1 MKKEDNM
8 DWNEA
13 IALLHGANWKH
24 TKIGLERMRDFMHAL
39 GDPQENLHYVHIAGT
54 NGKGSAC
61 VMTQSILTAAGFRT
75 GLYISPH
82 LDQFNERISIDGET
96 ISDADLRRLAA
107 RVRAAAET
115 LGEEPTDFE
124 MITAMAFCWFE
135 EQRCELVVLE
145 VGMGGRLDATNVISH
160 PEVCAIMHIGL
171 DHTEFLGDTVEQVA
185 AEKAGILKPG
195 ADCVLYHQLPGVM
208 DVVQQRFADVNP
220 DAAGTTDAA
229 ASALNADTA
238 DSRCASGAAGT
249 TDRSF
254 DIARSNCDDASTKTA
269 GYNRTSA
276 STAARLIITD
286 PTAFTA
292 RARTIDGQVFDYRA
306 RRHLRIQLLGNYQ
319 MENAMA
325 VLDII
330 DCLQRRGFGISEDA
344 ICEGASAVHM
354 PEGEQKSDACDDAI
368 PEEVSVQAHKDVQQ
382 PGISEAA
389 IRAGLAQATW
399 PGRFEVL
406 SREPLLIVDGA
417 HNPNGVEALVDTIHA
432 YFPDQK
438 INFVMGVMK
447 DKDYHTMLRLIAP
460 YAARFITELPD
471 AHRALRPDELKSEIR
486 AYFDGPVETAD
497 SVTAAVERA
506 MEIAGDSR
514 DTCCTGDGTVRSE
527 IGIAD
532 DNIDELHMNR
542 RPITICFGSLY
553 QVAEIRRFFRK

>member
-1 MKKEDNM
+1 M

-39 GDPQENLHYVHIAGT
+39 GDPQEKLRYVHIAGT

-82 LDQFNERISIDGET
+82 LDQFNERLSIDGQM

-135 EQRCELVVLE
+135 EQHCALVVLE
-145 VGMGGRLDATNVISH
+145 VGMGGRLDATNVISS

-171 DHTEFLGDTVEQVA
+171 DHTEFLGDTVEKVA

-208 DVVQQRFADVNP
+208 EVVQKRFADVNP
-220 DAAGTTDAA
+220 EVAGTTDAA
-229 ASALNADTA
+229 VSALNADTA
-238 DSRCASGAAGT
+238 DSCYASGAAGT
-249 TDRSF
+249 TDGAF
-254 DIARSNCDDASTKTA
+254 DMAHSNHAGASTK
-269 GYNRTSA
+269 SA
-276 STAARLIITD
+276 AARLVITD

-306 RRHLRIQLLGNYQ
+306 RQHLRIQLLGNYQ

-330 DCLQRRGFGISEDA
+330 DCLIRRGWGITEN
-344 ICEGASAVHM
+344 
-354 PEGEQKSDACDDAI
+354 
-368 PEEVSVQAHKDVQQ
+368 
-382 PGISEAA
+382 A

-417 HNPNGVEALVDTIHA
+417 HNPNGVEALVDTIRA

-471 AHRALRPDELKSEIR
+471 AHRALRPEQLKSEIR
-486 AYFDGPVETAD
+486 AYFDGPIETAD

-514 DTCCTGDGTVRSE
+514 DTCCTGAGTVRSE
-527 IGIAD
+527 IATAD
-532 DNIDELHMNR
+532 DNIDELHMNI

-553 QVAEIRRFFRK
+553 QVAEIRNYFIRSDRSASHV

>member
-1 MKKEDNM
+1 M

-82 LDQFNERISIDGET
+82 LDQFNERLSIDGQM

-135 EQRCELVVLE
+135 EQHCALVVLE
-145 VGMGGRLDATNVISH
+145 VGMGGRLDATNVISS

-195 ADCVLYHQLPGVM
+195 ADCILYHQLPGVM

-220 DAAGTTDAA
+220 DAA
-229 ASALNADTA
+229 
-238 DSRCASGAAGT
+238 
-249 TDRSF
+249 
-254 DIARSNCDDASTKTA
+254 
-269 GYNRTSA
+269 
-276 STAARLIITD
+276 ARLVITD

-292 RARTIDGQVFDYRA
+292 RARTIDGQVFDYRV
-306 RRHLRIQLLGNYQ
+306 RQHLRIQLLGNYQ

-330 DCLQRRGFGISEDA
+330 DCLIRRGWGISED
-344 ICEGASAVHM
+344 
-354 PEGEQKSDACDDAI
+354 
-368 PEEVSVQAHKDVQQ
+368 
-382 PGISEAA
+382 A

-417 HNPNGVEALVDTIHA
+417 HNPNGVEALVDTIRA

-471 AHRALRPDELKSEIR
+471 AHRALRPEQLKSEIR

-497 SVTAAVERA
+497 SVTAAVQRA
-506 MEIAGDSR
+506 MEIADDSR
-514 DTCCTGDGTVRSE
+514 VTCCTGDGTVRSE
-527 IGIAD
+527 IEIAD

-553 QVAEIRRFFRK
+553 QVAEIRNYFIRSDRSASHA

>member
-1 MKKEDNM
+1 MKKEENM

-39 GDPQENLHYVHIAGT
+39 GDPQEKLRYVHIAGT

-82 LDQFNERISIDGET
+82 LDQFNERLSIDGQM

-107 RVRAAAET
+107 RVRAAAKT
-115 LGEEPTDFE
+115 LGAEPTDFE

-135 EQRCELVVLE
+135 EQRCDLVVLE
-145 VGMGGRLDATNVISH
+145 VGMGGRLDATNVIPS

-171 DHTEFLGDTVEQVA
+171 DHTEFLGDTVEKVA

-208 DVVQQRFADVNP
+208 EVVQKRFADVNP
-220 DAAGTTDAA
+220 DAA
-229 ASALNADTA
+229 
-238 DSRCASGAAGT
+238 
-249 TDRSF
+249 
-254 DIARSNCDDASTKTA
+254 
-269 GYNRTSA
+269 
-276 STAARLIITD
+276 ARLVITD

-292 RARTIDGQVFDYRA
+292 RARTIDGQVFDYRN
-306 RRHLRIQLLGNYQ
+306 HPELRTQLLGNYQ

-330 DCLQRRGFGISEDA
+330 DCLQLRGWGITEDA
-344 ICEGASAVHM
+344 IRV
-354 PEGEQKSDACDDAI
+354 
-368 PEEVSVQAHKDVQQ
+368 
-382 PGISEAA
+382 
-389 IRAGLAQATW
+389 GLARASW

-417 HNPNGVEALVDTIHA
+417 HNPNGVEALVDTIRA

-460 YAARFITELPD
+460 FAARFITELPD
-471 AHRALRPDELKSEIR
+471 AHRALRPEQLKSEIR

-514 DTCCTGDGTVRSE
+514 DTCCTCDGTVRSE
-527 IGIAD
+527 IEIAD

-553 QVAEIRRFFRK
+553 QVAEIRNYFIRSDRSASHV

>member
-1 MKKEDNM
+1 M

-39 GDPQENLHYVHIAGT
+39 GDPQEKLRYVHIAGT

-82 LDQFNERISIDGET
+82 LDQFNERLSIDGQM

-135 EQRCELVVLE
+135 EQHCALVVLE
-145 VGMGGRLDATNVISH
+145 VGMGGRLDATNVISS

-208 DVVQQRFADVNP
+208 DVVQQRFAEVNS
-220 DAAGTTDAA
+220 DAAARADAATNAA

-238 DSRCASGAAGT
+238 DSCCASDAAAT
-249 TDRSF
+249 TDSTF
-254 DIARSNCDDASTKTA
+254 DITHSNHAGASTK
-269 GYNRTSA
+269 SA
-276 STAARLIITD
+276 VARLVITD

-330 DCLQRRGFGISEDA
+330 DCLIRRGWGISED
-344 ICEGASAVHM
+344 
-354 PEGEQKSDACDDAI
+354 
-368 PEEVSVQAHKDVQQ
+368 
-382 PGISEAA
+382 A

-417 HNPNGVEALVDTIHA
+417 HNPNGVEALVDTIRA

-471 AHRALRPDELKSEIR
+471 AHRALRPEQLKSEIR

-506 MEIAGDSR
+506 MEIAE
-514 DTCCTGDGTVRSE
+514 GTES
-527 IGIAD
+527 
-532 DNIDELHMNR
+532 
-542 RPITICFGSLY
+542 ITICFGSLY
-553 QVAEIRRFFRK
+553 QVADIRRFFRK

>member
-1 MKKEDNM
+1 M

-39 GDPQENLHYVHIAGT
+39 GDPQEKLRYVHIAGT

-82 LDQFNERISIDGET
+82 LDQFNERLSIDGQM
-96 ISDADLRRLAA
+96 ISDADLRRLAG

-135 EQRCELVVLE
+135 EQHCALIVLE
-145 VGMGGRLDATNVISH
+145 VGMGGRLDATNVIPS

-208 DVVQQRFADVNP
+208 DVVQQRFAEVNS
-220 DAAGTTDAA
+220 DAADTTDAA
-229 ASALNADTA
+229 ASPLNADTA
-238 DSRCASGAAGT
+238 DSRCVSGAAGT
-249 TDRSF
+249 TDSSF
-254 DIARSNCDDASTKTA
+254 DIAHSNHAGASTK
-269 GYNRTSA
+269 SA
-276 STAARLIITD
+276 AARLVITN
-286 PTAFTA
+286 PTTFTA
-292 RARTIDGQVFDYRA
+292 RARTIDGQVFDYRN
-306 RRHLRIQLLGNYQ
+306 RPNLRIHLLGNYQ

-330 DCLQRRGFGISEDA
+330 DCLQRRGWGISED
-344 ICEGASAVHM
+344 
-354 PEGEQKSDACDDAI
+354 
-368 PEEVSVQAHKDVQQ
+368 
-382 PGISEAA
+382 A

-417 HNPNGVEALVDTIHA
+417 HNPNGVEALVDTIRA

-471 AHRALRPDELKSEIR
+471 AHRALRPEQLKSEIR

-497 SVTAAVERA
+497 SVTAAVQRA
-506 MEIAGDSR
+506 MEIAE
-514 DTCCTGDGTVRSE
+514 GTE
-527 IGIAD
+527 AIA
-532 DNIDELHMNR
+532 
-542 RPITICFGSLY
+542 ICFGSLY

>member
-1 MKKEDNM
+1 MKKEENM
-8 DWNEA
+8 DWNDA

-135 EQRCELVVLE
+135 EQHCDLVVLE

-160 PEVCAIMHIGL
+160 PEICAIMHIGL

-229 ASALNADTA
+229 GSALNADTA

-249 TDRSF
+249 TDGAF
-254 DIARSNCDDASTKTA
+254 DMAHSNHTGASTK
-269 GYNRTSA
+269 SA
-276 STAARLIITD
+276 AARLIITD

-292 RARTIDGQVFDYRA
+292 RTRTIDGQVFDYRN
-306 RRHLRIQLLGNYQ
+306 RPELRIQLLGNYQ

-330 DCLQRRGFGISEDA
+330 DCLQRRGFGISEN
-344 ICEGASAVHM
+344 
-354 PEGEQKSDACDDAI
+354 
-368 PEEVSVQAHKDVQQ
+368 
-382 PGISEAA
+382 A

-417 HNPNGVEALVDTIHA
+417 HNPNGVEALVDTIRA

-471 AHRALRPDELKSEIR
+471 AHRALRPEALKSEIR

-506 MEIAGDSR
+506 MEIAE
-514 DTCCTGDGTVRSE
+514 GTDV
-527 IGIAD
+527 
-532 DNIDELHMNR
+532 
-542 RPITICFGSLY
+542 ITICFGSLY
-553 QVAEIRRFFRK
+553 QVAEIRNYFISSSRSTSNV

>member
-1 MKKEDNM
+1 M

-24 TKIGLERMRDFMHAL
+24 TKIGLERMRDFMHEL
-39 GDPQENLHYVHIAGT
+39 GDPQEKLRYVHIAGT

-82 LDQFNERISIDGET
+82 LDQFNERLSIDGQM
-96 ISDADLRRLAA
+96 ISDTDLRRLAA

-135 EQRCELVVLE
+135 EQHCALVVLE
-145 VGMGGRLDATNVISH
+145 VGMGGRLDATNVISS

-208 DVVQQRFADVNP
+208 DVVQQRFAEVNS
-220 DAAGTTDAA
+220 DAADTTDAA
-229 ASALNADTA
+229 ASPLNADTA
-238 DSRCASGAAGT
+238 DSRCVSGAAGT
-249 TDRSF
+249 TDSAF
-254 DIARSNCDDASTKTA
+254 DIAHSNHAGASTKTA
-269 GYNRTSA
+269 
-276 STAARLIITD
+276 AARLVITD
-286 PTAFTA
+286 PAAFTA
-292 RARTIDGQVFDYRA
+292 RARTIDGQVFDYQNRPN
-306 RRHLRIQLLGNYQ
+306 LRIHLLGNYQ

-330 DCLQRRGFGISEDA
+330 NCLQRRGWGISED
-344 ICEGASAVHM
+344 
-354 PEGEQKSDACDDAI
+354 
-368 PEEVSVQAHKDVQQ
+368 
-382 PGISEAA
+382 A

-417 HNPNGVEALVDTIHA
+417 HNPNGVEALVDTIRA

-471 AHRALRPDELKSEIR
+471 AHRALRPEQLKSEIR

-497 SVTAAVERA
+497 SVTAAVQRA

-514 DTCCTGDGTVRSE
+514 GTCCTGDDTVRSE
-527 IGIAD
+527 IAIAD
-532 DNIDELHMNR
+532 DRIDELHMNR
-542 RPITICFGSLY
+542 QPITICFGSLY
-553 QVAEIRRFFRK
+553 QVADIRRYFRK

>member
-1 MKKEDNM
+1 MKKEENM
-8 DWNEA
+8 DWNDA

-82 LDQFNERISIDGET
+82 LDQFNERLSIDGQM

-107 RVRAAAET
+107 RVRTAAET

-124 MITAMAFCWFE
+124 MITALAFCYFE
-135 EQRCELVVLE
+135 EQHCDLVVLE

-171 DHTEFLGDTVEQVA
+171 DHTEFLGDTVEKVA

-208 DVVQQRFADVNP
+208 EVVHKRFADVNP
-220 DAAGTTDAA
+220 DAA
-229 ASALNADTA
+229 
-238 DSRCASGAAGT
+238 
-249 TDRSF
+249 
-254 DIARSNCDDASTKTA
+254 
-269 GYNRTSA
+269 
-276 STAARLIITD
+276 ARLITTD

-292 RARTIDGQVFDYRA
+292 RARTIDGQVFDYRN
-306 RRHLRIQLLGNYQ
+306 RPELRIQLLGNYQ

-330 DCLQRRGFGISEDA
+330 DCLIRRGWGITEN
-344 ICEGASAVHM
+344 
-354 PEGEQKSDACDDAI
+354 
-368 PEEVSVQAHKDVQQ
+368 
-382 PGISEAA
+382 A
-389 IRAGLAQATW
+389 IRAGLARAVW

-406 SREPLLIVDGA
+406 SRDPLLIVDGA
-417 HNPNGVEALVDTIHA
+417 HNPNGVEALVDTIRA

-471 AHRALRPDELKSEIR
+471 AHRALRPEALKSEIR

-506 MEIAGDSR
+506 MEIAE
-514 DTCCTGDGTVRSE
+514 GTDV
-527 IGIAD
+527 
-532 DNIDELHMNR
+532 
-542 RPITICFGSLY
+542 ITICFGSLY
-553 QVAEIRRFFRK
+553 QVAEIRNYFISSSRSTSNV

>member
-1 MKKEDNM
+1 M

-39 GDPQENLHYVHIAGT
+39 GDPQEKLRYVHIAGT

-82 LDQFNERISIDGET
+82 LDQFNERLSIDGQM
-96 ISDADLRRLAA
+96 ISDADLRRLAG

-135 EQRCELVVLE
+135 EQHCELVVLE
-145 VGMGGRLDATNVISH
+145 VGMGGRLDATNVISS

-208 DVVQQRFADVNP
+208 DVVQQRFAEVNS
-220 DAAGTTDAA
+220 DAADTTDAA
-229 ASALNADTA
+229 ASPLNADTA
-238 DSRCASGAAGT
+238 DSRCVSGAAGT
-249 TDRSF
+249 TDSAF
-254 DIARSNCDDASTKTA
+254 DIAHSNHAGASTK
-269 GYNRTSA
+269 SA
-276 STAARLIITD
+276 AARLVITN
-286 PTAFTA
+286 PTTFTA
-292 RARTIDGQVFDYRA
+292 RARTIDGQVFDYRN
-306 RRHLRIQLLGNYQ
+306 RPDLRIHLLGNYQ

-330 DCLQRRGFGISEDA
+330 DCLIRRGWSISED
-344 ICEGASAVHM
+344 
-354 PEGEQKSDACDDAI
+354 
-368 PEEVSVQAHKDVQQ
+368 
-382 PGISEAA
+382 A

-417 HNPNGVEALVDTIHA
+417 HNPNGVEALVDTIRA

-471 AHRALRPDELKSEIR
+471 AHRALRPEQLKSEIR

-497 SVTAAVERA
+497 SVTAAVQRA
-506 MEIAGDSR
+506 MEIAER
-514 DTCCTGDGTVRSE
+514 TE
-527 IGIAD
+527 AIA
-532 DNIDELHMNR
+532 
-542 RPITICFGSLY
+542 ICFGSLY

>member
-1 MKKEDNM
+1 M

-39 GDPQENLHYVHIAGT
+39 GDPQEKLRYVHIAGT

-61 VMTQSILTAAGFRT
+61 VMTQSILTAAGFHT

-82 LDQFNERISIDGET
+82 LDQFNERLSIDGQM

-115 LGEEPTDFE
+115 LGEEPADFE

-135 EQRCELVVLE
+135 EQHCDLVVLE
-145 VGMGGRLDATNVISH
+145 VGMGGRLDATNIISS

-171 DHTEFLGDTVEQVA
+171 DHTEFLGDTVEKVA

-208 DVVQQRFADVNP
+208 EVVQKRFAEVNP
-220 DAAGTTDAA
+220 DAA
-229 ASALNADTA
+229 
-238 DSRCASGAAGT
+238 
-249 TDRSF
+249 
-254 DIARSNCDDASTKTA
+254 
-269 GYNRTSA
+269 
-276 STAARLIITD
+276 ARLVITD
-286 PTAFTA
+286 PAAFTA
-292 RARTIDGQVFDYRA
+292 RARTIDGQVFDYRN
-306 RRHLRIQLLGNYQ
+306 RPELRIQLLGNYQ

-330 DCLQRRGFGISEDA
+330 DCLQRRGFGIPEDA
-344 ICEGASAVHM
+344 IQSGASAVQA
-354 PEGEQKSDACDDAI
+354 PEGKQK
-368 PEEVSVQAHKDVQQ
+368 

-389 IRAGLAQATW
+389 IRTGLARATW
-399 PGRFEVL
+399 PGRFELL

-417 HNPNGVEALVDTIHA
+417 HNPNGVEALVDTIRA

-460 YAARFITELPD
+460 FAARFITELPD
-471 AHRALRPDELKSEIR
+471 AHRALQPEELKSEIR

-497 SVTAAVERA
+497 SVTAAVQRA
-506 MEIAGDSR
+506 MEIAGDCM
-514 DTCCTGDGTVRSE
+514 DTCPEGDDTVRSKIE
-527 IGIAD
+527 IAD
-532 DNIDELHMNR
+532 NNIGEIHMNR

-553 QVAEIRRFFRK
+553 QVADIRRFFRK

>member
-1 MKKEDNM
+1 MKKEENM

-39 GDPQENLHYVHIAGT
+39 GDPQEKLRYVHIAGT

-82 LDQFNERISIDGET
+82 LDQFNERLSIDGQM
-96 ISDADLRRLAA
+96 ISDADLRRLAG

-124 MITAMAFCWFE
+124 MITAMAFCWFA
-135 EQRCELVVLE
+135 EQHCALVVLE
-145 VGMGGRLDATNVISH
+145 VGMGGRLDATNVISS

-171 DHTEFLGDTVEQVA
+171 DHTEFLGDTVEKVA

-195 ADCVLYHQLPGVM
+195 ADCVLYHQLPSVM

-220 DAAGTTDAA
+220 DAA
-229 ASALNADTA
+229 
-238 DSRCASGAAGT
+238 
-249 TDRSF
+249 
-254 DIARSNCDDASTKTA
+254 
-269 GYNRTSA
+269 
-276 STAARLIITD
+276 ARLVITD

-292 RARTIDGQVFDYRA
+292 RARTIDGQVFDYRV
-306 RRHLRIQLLGNYQ
+306 RQHLRIQLLGNYQ

-330 DCLQRRGFGISEDA
+330 DCLIRRGWGISED
-344 ICEGASAVHM
+344 
-354 PEGEQKSDACDDAI
+354 
-368 PEEVSVQAHKDVQQ
+368 
-382 PGISEAA
+382 A

-417 HNPNGVEALVDTIHA
+417 HNPNGVEALVDTIRA

-471 AHRALRPDELKSEIR
+471 AHRALRPEQLKSEIR

-497 SVTAAVERA
+497 SVTAAVQRA
-506 MEIAGDSR
+506 MEIADDSR
-514 DTCCTGDGTVRSE
+514 VTCCTGDGTVRSE
-527 IGIAD
+527 IAIAD
-532 DNIDELHMNR
+532 DRIDEIHMNR
-542 RPITICFGSLY
+542 QPITICFGSLY
-553 QVAEIRRFFRK
+553 QVAEIRNYFIRSDRSASHA

>member
-1 MKKEDNM
+1 M

-39 GDPQENLHYVHIAGT
+39 GDPQEKLRYVHIAGT

-82 LDQFNERISIDGET
+82 LDQFNERLSIDGQM
-96 ISDADLRRLAA
+96 ISDTELRRLAA

-135 EQRCELVVLE
+135 EQHCALVVLE
-145 VGMGGRLDATNVISH
+145 VGMGGRLDATNVISS

-171 DHTEFLGDTVEQVA
+171 DHTEFLGDTVEKVA

-208 DVVQQRFADVNP
+208 DVVRKRFADVNP
-220 DAAGTTDAA
+220 DTADTTDAT
-229 ASALNADTA
+229 ASPLNADIA

-249 TDRSF
+249 TDGAF
-254 DIARSNCDDASTKTA
+254 DIAHSNHAGASTK
-269 GYNRTSA
+269 SA
-276 STAARLIITD
+276 AARLVITD
-286 PTAFTA
+286 PSAFTA
-292 RARTIDGQVFDYRA
+292 RARTIDGQVFDYRN
-306 RRHLRIQLLGNYQ
+306 RPELRIKLLGNYQ

-344 ICEGASAVHM
+344 IRV
-354 PEGEQKSDACDDAI
+354 
-368 PEEVSVQAHKDVQQ
+368 
-382 PGISEAA
+382 
-389 IRAGLAQATW
+389 GLAQANW

-406 SREPLLIVDGA
+406 SWEPLLIVDGA
-417 HNPNGVEALVDTIHA
+417 HNPNGVEALVDTIRA

-471 AHRALRPDELKSEIR
+471 AHRALRPEELKSEIR

-506 MEIAGDSR
+506 IEIAE
-514 DTCCTGDGTVRSE
+514 GTD
-527 IGIAD
+527 A
-532 DNIDELHMNR
+532 
-542 RPITICFGSLY
+542 ITICFGSLY
-553 QVAEIRRFFRK
+553 QVADIRNYFIRSGRSASNV

>member
-1 MKKEDNM
+1 M

-39 GDPQENLHYVHIAGT
+39 GDPQEKLRYVHIAGT

-82 LDQFNERISIDGET
+82 LDQFNERLSIDGQM
-96 ISDADLRRLAA
+96 ISDAELRRLAA

-135 EQRCELVVLE
+135 EQHCALVVLE
-145 VGMGGRLDATNVISH
+145 VGMGGRLDATNVISS

-171 DHTEFLGDTVEQVA
+171 DHTEFLGDTVEKVA

-208 DVVQQRFADVNP
+208 EVVQKRFADVNP
-220 DAAGTTDAA
+220 DAAGTTD
-229 ASALNADTA
+229 
-238 DSRCASGAAGT
+238 GA
-249 TDRSF
+249 F
-254 DIARSNCDDASTKTA
+254 DIAHSNHVGASTK
-269 GYNRTSA
+269 SA
-276 STAARLIITD
+276 AARLVITD
-286 PTAFTA
+286 PSAFTA
-292 RARTIDGQVFDYRA
+292 RARTIDGQVFDYCA

-330 DCLQRRGFGISEDA
+330 DCLIRRGWGISED
-344 ICEGASAVHM
+344 
-354 PEGEQKSDACDDAI
+354 
-368 PEEVSVQAHKDVQQ
+368 
-382 PGISEAA
+382 A

-417 HNPNGVEALVDTIHA
+417 HNPNGVEALVDTIRA

-471 AHRALRPDELKSEIR
+471 AHRALRPEQLKSEIR
-486 AYFDGPVETAD
+486 AYFDGPIETAD
-497 SVTAAVERA
+497 SVTAAVKRA
-506 MEIAGDSR
+506 MEIAERSMDHDSIDAAQARRAMNLAGDS
-514 DTCCTGDGTVRSE
+514 
-527 IGIAD
+527 
-532 DNIDELHMNR
+532 IDEGYMCR
-542 RPITICFGSLY
+542 QPITICFGSLY
-553 QVAEIRRFFRK
+553 QVAEIRNYFISSSRSTSNV

>member
-1 MKKEDNM
+1 M

-39 GDPQENLHYVHIAGT
+39 GDPQEKLRYVHIAGT

-82 LDQFNERISIDGET
+82 LDQFNERLSIDGQM
-96 ISDADLRRLAA
+96 ISDTDLRRLAA

-135 EQRCELVVLE
+135 EQHCALVVLE
-145 VGMGGRLDATNVISH
+145 VGMGGRLDATNVIPS

-171 DHTEFLGDTVEQVA
+171 DHTEFLGDTVEKVA

-208 DVVQQRFADVNP
+208 DVVQQRFADVNR
-220 DAAGTTDAA
+220 DAAARADAATDAA

-238 DSRCASGAAGT
+238 DSCCASGAAAT
-249 TDRSF
+249 TDSAF
-254 DIARSNCDDASTKTA
+254 DIAHSNHDGASMK
-269 GYNRTSA
+269 S
-276 STAARLIITD
+276 SAARLIITD
-286 PTAFTA
+286 PAAFTA
-292 RARTIDGQVFDYRA
+292 RVRTIDGQVFDYRN
-306 RRHLRIQLLGNYQ
+306 RSDLRIQLLGNYQ

-330 DCLQRRGFGISEDA
+330 DCLQRRGWGISED
-344 ICEGASAVHM
+344 
-354 PEGEQKSDACDDAI
+354 
-368 PEEVSVQAHKDVQQ
+368 
-382 PGISEAA
+382 A

-417 HNPNGVEALVDTIHA
+417 HNPNGVEALVDTIRA

-471 AHRALRPDELKSEIR
+471 AHRALRPEQLKSEIR

-497 SVTAAVERA
+497 SVTAAVQRA
-506 MEIAGDSR
+506 MEIAERSMDHDSIDAAQARRAMNLAGDS
-514 DTCCTGDGTVRSE
+514 
-527 IGIAD
+527 
-532 DNIDELHMNR
+532 IDEGYMCR
-542 RPITICFGSLY
+542 QPITICFGSLY
-553 QVAEIRRFFRK
+553 QVAEIRNYFISSSRSTSNV

>member
-1 MKKEDNM
+1 M

-39 GDPQENLHYVHIAGT
+39 GDPQEKLRYVHIAGT

-82 LDQFNERISIDGET
+82 LDQFNERLSIDGQM

-135 EQRCELVVLE
+135 EQHCDLVVLE
-145 VGMGGRLDATNVISH
+145 VGMGGRLDATNVISS

-208 DVVQQRFADVNP
+208 DVVQQRFAEVNS
-220 DAAGTTDAA
+220 DAAARADAATDTA

-238 DSRCASGAAGT
+238 DSCCASGAAAT
-249 TDRSF
+249 TDGAF
-254 DIARSNCDDASTKTA
+254 DIAHSNHAGASTKT
-269 GYNRTSA
+269 
-276 STAARLIITD
+276 TAAHLVITD

-292 RARTIDGQVFDYRA
+292 RARTIDGQVFDYRN
-306 RRHLRIQLLGNYQ
+306 RPNLRIQLLGNYQ

-330 DCLQRRGFGISEDA
+330 DCLIHRGFGISEDA
-344 ICEGASAVHM
+344 I
-354 PEGEQKSDACDDAI
+354 
-368 PEEVSVQAHKDVQQ
+368 
-382 PGISEAA
+382 
-389 IRAGLAQATW
+389 RTGLAQATW
-399 PGRFEVL
+399 PGRFELL

-417 HNPNGVEALVDTIHA
+417 HNPNGVEALVDTIRA

-471 AHRALRPDELKSEIR
+471 AHRALRPEQLKSEIR

-497 SVTAAVERA
+497 SVTAAVQRA
-506 MEIAGDSR
+506 MEIAERSMDHDSIDAAQARRAMNLAGDS
-514 DTCCTGDGTVRSE
+514 
-527 IGIAD
+527 
-532 DNIDELHMNR
+532 IDEGYMCR
-542 RPITICFGSLY
+542 QPITICFGSLY
-553 QVAEIRRFFRK
+553 QVAEIRNYFISSSRSTSNV

>member
-1 MKKEDNM
+1 M

-39 GDPQENLHYVHIAGT
+39 GDPQEKLRYVHIAGT

-82 LDQFNERISIDGET
+82 LDQFNERLSIDGQM

-107 RVRAAAET
+107 RVRAAAKT

-135 EQRCELVVLE
+135 EQHCALVVLE
-145 VGMGGRLDATNVISH
+145 VGMGGRLDATNVISS

-171 DHTEFLGDTVEQVA
+171 DHTEFLGDTVEKVA

-220 DAAGTTDAA
+220 DV
-229 ASALNADTA
+229 
-238 DSRCASGAAGT
+238 
-249 TDRSF
+249 
-254 DIARSNCDDASTKTA
+254 
-269 GYNRTSA
+269 
-276 STAARLIITD
+276 AARLVITE
-286 PTAFTA
+286 PSAFTA
-292 RARTIDGQVFDYRA
+292 CARAIDGQVFDYRN
-306 RRHLRIQLLGNYQ
+306 RPKLRIQLLGNYQ

-330 DCLQRRGFGISEDA
+330 DCLQRRGFGISE
-344 ICEGASAVHM
+344 E
-354 PEGEQKSDACDDAI
+354 
-368 PEEVSVQAHKDVQQ
+368 
-382 PGISEAA
+382 A
-389 IRAGLAQATW
+389 IRSGLAQATW
-399 PGRFEVL
+399 PGRFELL
-406 SREPLLIVDGA
+406 SRDPLLIVDGA
-417 HNPNGVEALVDTIHA
+417 HNPNGVEALVDTIRA

-471 AHRALRPDELKSEIR
+471 AHRALRPEQLKSEIR

-497 SVTAAVERA
+497 SVTAAVQRA

-514 DTCCTGDGTVRSE
+514 GTCCTGDDTVRSE
-527 IGIAD
+527 IAIAD
-532 DNIDELHMNR
+532 DSIDELHMNR
-542 RPITICFGSLY
+542 HPITICFGSLY
-553 QVAEIRRFFRK
+553 QVAEIRNYFISSSRSTSNV

>member
-39 GDPQENLHYVHIAGT
+39 GDPQEKLRYVHIAGT

-135 EQRCELVVLE
+135 EQHCALVVLE

-229 ASALNADTA
+229 ASALNADTV
-238 DSRCASGAAGT
+238 DSCCASGAAGT
-249 TDRSF
+249 TDGAF
-254 DIARSNCDDASTKTA
+254 DMAHSNHAGASTK
-269 GYNRTSA
+269 SA
-276 STAARLIITD
+276 ATRLVITD

-292 RARTIDGQVFDYRA
+292 RTRTIDGQVFDYCA

-330 DCLQRRGFGISEDA
+330 DCLQRRGFGISENA
-344 ICEGASAVHM
+344 IW
-354 PEGEQKSDACDDAI
+354 
-368 PEEVSVQAHKDVQQ
+368 
-382 PGISEAA
+382 
-389 IRAGLAQATW
+389 AGLAQATW

-406 SREPLLIVDGA
+406 SRDPLLIVDGA
-417 HNPNGVEALVDTIHA
+417 HNPNGVEALVDTIRA

-471 AHRALRPDELKSEIR
+471 AHRALRPEQLKSEIR

-497 SVTAAVERA
+497 SVTAAVQRA

-527 IGIAD
+527 TAIAD
-532 DNIDELHMNR
+532 DNIDKLHMNR
-542 RPITICFGSLY
+542 QPITICFGSLY

>member
-1 MKKEDNM
+1 M

-39 GDPQENLHYVHIAGT
+39 GDPQEKLRYVHIAGT

-82 LDQFNERISIDGET
+82 LDQFNERLSIDGQM

-135 EQRCELVVLE
+135 EQHCDLVVLE
-145 VGMGGRLDATNVISH
+145 VGMGGRLDATNVISS

-171 DHTEFLGDTVEQVA
+171 DHTEFLGDTVEKVA
-185 AEKAGILKPG
+185 TEKAGILKPG

-208 DVVQQRFADVNP
+208 DVVRKRFADVNP
-220 DAAGTTDAA
+220 DAAAHADSTMAA
-229 ASALNADTA
+229 AESTFSVDTA
-238 DSRCASGAAGT
+238 DSCCTSGAADA
-249 TDRSF
+249 TDGAL
-254 DIARSNCDDASTKTA
+254 DIAQSNYDSGSTK
-269 GYNRTSA
+269 SA
-276 STAARLIITD
+276 AARLVITD
-286 PTAFTA
+286 PAAFTA
-292 RARTIDGQVFDYRA
+292 RARTIDGQVFDYRD
-306 RRHLRIQLLGNYQ
+306 RQSLRIQLLGNYQ

-344 ICEGASAVHM
+344 IQSGASAVQA
-354 PEGEQKSDACDDAI
+354 PEGEQK
-368 PEEVSVQAHKDVQQ
+368 
-382 PGISEAA
+382 PGISEDA
-389 IRAGLAQATW
+389 IRAGLIRASW
-399 PGRFEVL
+399 PGRFELL
-406 SREPLLIVDGA
+406 SRKPLLIVDGA
-417 HNPNGVEALVDTIHA
+417 HNPNGVEALVDTIRA

-471 AHRALRPDELKSEIR
+471 AHRALQPEALKSEIR
-486 AYFDGPVETAD
+486 TYFDGPIETAD
-497 SVTAAVERA
+497 SVTAAVQRA
-506 MEIAGDSR
+506 MELAEG
-514 DTCCTGDGTVRSE
+514 SE
-527 IGIAD
+527 A
-532 DNIDELHMNR
+532 
-542 RPITICFGSLY
+542 ITICFGSLY
-553 QVAEIRRFFRK
+553 QVADIRRYFRK

>member
-1 MKKEDNM
+1 MKKEENM

-39 GDPQENLHYVHIAGT
+39 GDPQEKLRYVHIAGT

-82 LDQFNERISIDGET
+82 LDQFNERLSIDGQM

-107 RVRAAAET
+107 RVRAAADT

-135 EQRCELVVLE
+135 EQHCELVILE
-145 VGMGGRLDATNVISH
+145 VGMGGRLDATDVISS
-160 PEVCAIMHIGL
+160 PEVCTIMHIGL
-171 DHTEFLGDTVEQVA
+171 DHTEFLGDTVEKVA

-208 DVVQQRFADVNP
+208 EVVQKRFADVNP

-229 ASALNADTA
+229 VSALSADTA
-238 DSRCASGAAGT
+238 DSRCASGAAAT
-249 TDRSF
+249 TDGAF
-254 DIARSNCDDASTKTA
+254 DMAHSNHAGASTKTA
-269 GYNRTSA
+269 
-276 STAARLIITD
+276 AARLVITD

-330 DCLQRRGFGISEDA
+330 DCLIRRGWGITEN
-344 ICEGASAVHM
+344 
-354 PEGEQKSDACDDAI
+354 
-368 PEEVSVQAHKDVQQ
+368 
-382 PGISEAA
+382 A

-417 HNPNGVEALVDTIHA
+417 HNPNGVEALVDTIRA

-471 AHRALRPDELKSEIR
+471 AHRALRPEQLKSEIR

-497 SVTAAVERA
+497 SVTAAVQRAIEIAKRSMDHDSIDAAQARRA
-506 MEIAGDSR
+506 MNLAGDS
-514 DTCCTGDGTVRSE
+514 
-527 IGIAD
+527 
-532 DNIDELHMNR
+532 IDEGYMCR
-542 RPITICFGSLY
+542 QPITICFGSLY
-553 QVAEIRRFFRK
+553 QVAEIRNYFISSSRSTSNV

>member
-1 MKKEDNM
+1 MKKEENM

-124 MITAMAFCWFE
+124 MITAMAFCYFE
-135 EQRCELVVLE
+135 EQHCDLVVLE

-220 DAAGTTDAA
+220 DAA
-229 ASALNADTA
+229 
-238 DSRCASGAAGT
+238 
-249 TDRSF
+249 
-254 DIARSNCDDASTKTA
+254 
-269 GYNRTSA
+269 
-276 STAARLIITD
+276 ARLITTD
-286 PTAFTA
+286 PSAFTA
-292 RARTIDGQVFDYRA
+292 RARTIDGQVFDYRN
-306 RRHLRIQLLGNYQ
+306 RPDLRIQLLGNYQ

-330 DCLQRRGFGISEDA
+330 DCLQRRGWGITED
-344 ICEGASAVHM
+344 
-354 PEGEQKSDACDDAI
+354 
-368 PEEVSVQAHKDVQQ
+368 
-382 PGISEAA
+382 A

-417 HNPNGVEALVDTIHA
+417 HNPNGVEALVDTIRA

-471 AHRALRPDELKSEIR
+471 AHRALRPEALKSEIR
-486 AYFDGPVETAD
+486 TYFDGPVETAD
-497 SVTAAVERA
+497 SVTAAVQRA

-527 IGIAD
+527 IEIAD
-532 DNIDELHMNR
+532 DRIDKLHMNR

-553 QVAEIRRFFRK
+553 QVAEIRNYFIRSDRSASHV

>member
-1 MKKEDNM
+1 M
-8 DWNEA
+8 
-13 IALLHGANWKH
+13 
-24 TKIGLERMRDFMHAL
+24 
-39 GDPQENLHYVHIAGT
+39 
-54 NGKGSAC
+54 
-61 VMTQSILTAAGFRT
+61 
-75 GLYISPH
+75 
-82 LDQFNERISIDGET
+82 

-124 MITAMAFCWFE
+124 MITAMAFCYFE
-135 EQRCELVVLE
+135 EQHCDLVVLE

-171 DHTEFLGDTVEQVA
+171 DHTEFLGDTVEKVA

-238 DSRCASGAAGT
+238 DSRCASDAAGT
-249 TDRSF
+249 TDGAF
-254 DIARSNCDDASTKTA
+254 DMAHSNHAGTSTK
-269 GYNRTSA
+269 SA
-276 STAARLIITD
+276 AARLIITD

-292 RARTIDGQVFDYRA
+292 RARTIDGQVFEYRN
-306 RRHLRIQLLGNYQ
+306 RPEFRIGLLGNYQ

-330 DCLQRRGFGISEDA
+330 DCLIRRGWGITEDA
-344 ICEGASAVHM
+344 IRV
-354 PEGEQKSDACDDAI
+354 
-368 PEEVSVQAHKDVQQ
+368 
-382 PGISEAA
+382 
-389 IRAGLAQATW
+389 GLAQATW

-417 HNPNGVEALVDTIHA
+417 HNPNGVEALVDTIRA

-471 AHRALRPDELKSEIR
+471 AHRALRPEQLKSEIR

-497 SVTAAVERA
+497 SVTAAVQRA

-514 DTCCTGDGTVRSE
+514 STCCTGDGTVRSE

-532 DNIDELHMNR
+532 DNIDERHMNR
-542 RPITICFGSLY
+542 QPITICFGSLY
-553 QVAEIRRFFRK
+553 QVAEIRNYFIRSDRSASHV

>member
-1 MKKEDNM
+1 M

-39 GDPQENLHYVHIAGT
+39 GDPQEKLRYVHIAGT

-82 LDQFNERISIDGET
+82 LDQFNERLSIDGQM
-96 ISDADLRRLAA
+96 ISDTVLRRLAA
-107 RVRAAAET
+107 RVRAAAEN

-135 EQRCELVVLE
+135 EQHCDLVVLE
-145 VGMGGRLDATNVISH
+145 VGMGGRLDATNVISS

-171 DHTEFLGDTVEQVA
+171 DHTEFLGDTVEKVA

-208 DVVQQRFADVNP
+208 EVVQKRFADVNLGA
-220 DAAGTTDAA
+220 DAATDTA
-229 ASALNADTA
+229 ASTFSKDTA
-238 DSRCASGAAGT
+238 DSCCASGAAVDSSTGRSIGL
-249 TDRSF
+249 TDGDGR
-254 DIARSNCDDASTKTA
+254 NST
-269 GYNRTSA
+269 
-276 STAARLIITD
+276 RLIITD

-292 RARTIDGQVFDYRA
+292 RTRTIDGQIFDYRN
-306 RRHLRIQLLGNYQ
+306 RPELRIQLLGNYQ
-319 MENAMA
+319 MENAIA

-330 DCLQRRGFGISEDA
+330 DCLQRRGFGISEN
-344 ICEGASAVHM
+344 
-354 PEGEQKSDACDDAI
+354 
-368 PEEVSVQAHKDVQQ
+368 
-382 PGISEAA
+382 A
-389 IRAGLAQATW
+389 IRVGLAQATW

-417 HNPNGVEALVDTIHA
+417 HNPNGVEALVDTIRA

-506 MEIAGDSR
+506 MEIAE
-514 DTCCTGDGTVRSE
+514 GTDV
-527 IGIAD
+527 
-532 DNIDELHMNR
+532 
-542 RPITICFGSLY
+542 ITICFGSLY
-553 QVAEIRRFFRK
+553 QVAEIRNYFISSSRSTSNV

>member
-1 MKKEDNM
+1 M

-39 GDPQENLHYVHIAGT
+39 DDPQEKLRYVHIAGT

-82 LDQFNERISIDGET
+82 LDQFNERLSIDGQM

-135 EQRCELVVLE
+135 EQHCDLVVLE

-195 ADCVLYHQLPGVM
+195 ADCVLYHQIPSVM

-220 DAAGTTDAA
+220 DAA
-229 ASALNADTA
+229 
-238 DSRCASGAAGT
+238 
-249 TDRSF
+249 
-254 DIARSNCDDASTKTA
+254 
-269 GYNRTSA
+269 
-276 STAARLIITD
+276 ARLVITD

-292 RARTIDGQVFDYRA
+292 RARTIDGQVFDYRV
-306 RRHLRIQLLGNYQ
+306 RQHLRIQLLGNYQ

-330 DCLQRRGFGISEDA
+330 DCLIRRGWGISED
-344 ICEGASAVHM
+344 
-354 PEGEQKSDACDDAI
+354 
-368 PEEVSVQAHKDVQQ
+368 
-382 PGISEAA
+382 A

-406 SREPLLIVDGA
+406 SRESLLIVDGA
-417 HNPNGVEALVDTIHA
+417 HNPNGVEALVDTIRA

-471 AHRALRPDELKSEIR
+471 AHRALRPEQLKSEIR

-497 SVTAAVERA
+497 SVTAAVQRA
-506 MEIAGDSR
+506 MEIADDSR
-514 DTCCTGDGTVRSE
+514 ATCCTGDGTVRSE
-527 IGIAD
+527 IAIAD
-532 DNIDELHMNR
+532 DRIDEIHMNR
-542 RPITICFGSLY
+542 QPITICFGSLY
-553 QVAEIRRFFRK
+553 QVAEIRNYFIRSDRSASHA

>member
-1 MKKEDNM
+1 M

-39 GDPQENLHYVHIAGT
+39 GDPQEKLRYVHIAGT
-54 NGKGSAC
+54 NGKGSSC

-82 LDQFNERISIDGET
+82 LDQFNERLSIDGQM
-96 ISDADLRRLAA
+96 ISDAELRRLAA

-135 EQRCELVVLE
+135 EQHCDLVVLE
-145 VGMGGRLDATNVISH
+145 VGMGGRLDATNVISS

-171 DHTEFLGDTVEQVA
+171 DHTEFLGDTVEKVA
-185 AEKAGILKPG
+185 AEKAGILKSG

-208 DVVQQRFADVNP
+208 EVVQKRFADVNP
-220 DAAGTTDAA
+220 DAA
-229 ASALNADTA
+229 
-238 DSRCASGAAGT
+238 
-249 TDRSF
+249 
-254 DIARSNCDDASTKTA
+254 
-269 GYNRTSA
+269 
-276 STAARLIITD
+276 ARLVTTE
-286 PTAFTA
+286 PAAFTA
-292 RARTIDGQVFDYRA
+292 RARTIDGQVFDYRN
-306 RRHLRIQLLGNYQ
+306 RPNLRIQLLGNYQ

-344 ICEGASAVHM
+344 IQSGASAVQA
-354 PEGEQKSDACDDAI
+354 PEGEQK
-368 PEEVSVQAHKDVQQ
+368 
-382 PGISEAA
+382 PGISEDA
-389 IRAGLAQATW
+389 IRAGLIRASW
-399 PGRFEVL
+399 PGRFELL
-406 SREPLLIVDGA
+406 SRAPLLIVDGA
-417 HNPNGVEALVDTIHA
+417 HNPNGVEALVDTIRA

-460 YAARFITELPD
+460 YAARFITELPN
-471 AHRALRPDELKSEIR
+471 AHRALRPEELKSEIR

-497 SVTAAVERA
+497 SVTAAVQRA
-506 MEIAGDSR
+506 MELAE
-514 DTCCTGDGTVRSE
+514 GTD
-527 IGIAD
+527 A
-532 DNIDELHMNR
+532 
-542 RPITICFGSLY
+542 ITICFGSLY
-553 QVAEIRRFFRK
+553 QVADIRRFFRK

>member
-1 MKKEDNM
+1 M

-39 GDPQENLHYVHIAGT
+39 GDPQEKLRYVHIAGT

-61 VMTQSILTAAGFRT
+61 IMAQSIMTAAGFRT

-82 LDQFNERISIDGET
+82 LDQFNERLSIDGQM

-135 EQRCELVVLE
+135 EQRCDLVVLE
-145 VGMGGRLDATNVISH
+145 VGMGGRLDATNVISS

-171 DHTEFLGDTVEQVA
+171 DHTEFLGDTVEKVA

-208 DVVQQRFADVNP
+208 EVVQKRFADVNP
-220 DAAGTTDAA
+220 DAAAHADSAMKVAGSTGTANSFCTSGAVADRSTGRSIGLTDGDGRNTARLVTTDPA
-229 ASALNADTA
+229 
-238 DSRCASGAAGT
+238 
-249 TDRSF
+249 
-254 DIARSNCDDASTKTA
+254 
-269 GYNRTSA
+269 
-276 STAARLIITD
+276 
-286 PTAFTA
+286 AFTA
-292 RARTIDGQVFDYRA
+292 RARSIDGQVFDYRE
-306 RRHLRIQLLGNYQ
+306 RRNLRIQLLGNYQ

-330 DCLQRRGFGISEDA
+330 DCLQRRGWEISEDAIQQGTSAVQAPEGEQKPGISEDA
-344 ICEGASAVHM
+344 I
-354 PEGEQKSDACDDAI
+354 
-368 PEEVSVQAHKDVQQ
+368 
-382 PGISEAA
+382 
-389 IRAGLAQATW
+389 RTGLARASW
-399 PGRFEVL
+399 PGRFELL
-406 SREPLLIVDGA
+406 SRTPLLIVDGA
-417 HNPNGVEALVDTIHA
+417 HNPNGVEALVDTIRA

-471 AHRALRPDELKSEIR
+471 AHRALRPEALKSEIR
-486 AYFDGPVETAD
+486 EYFDGPVETAD
-497 SVTAAVERA
+497 SVTAAVQRA
-506 MEIAGDSR
+506 MELAEG
-514 DTCCTGDGTVRSE
+514 TG
-527 IGIAD
+527 A
-532 DNIDELHMNR
+532 
-542 RPITICFGSLY
+542 ITICFGSLY
-553 QVAEIRRFFRK
+553 QVADIRRFFRK

>member
-1 MKKEDNM
+1 M

-39 GDPQENLHYVHIAGT
+39 GDPQEKLRYVHIAGT

-82 LDQFNERISIDGET
+82 LDQFNERLSIDGQM
-96 ISDADLRRLAA
+96 ISDADLRRLAG

-135 EQRCELVVLE
+135 EQHCELVVLE
-145 VGMGGRLDATNVISH
+145 VGMGGRLDATNVISS

-208 DVVQQRFADVNP
+208 DVVQQRFAEVNS
-220 DAAGTTDAA
+220 DAADTTDAA
-229 ASALNADTA
+229 ASPLNADTA
-238 DSRCASGAAGT
+238 DSRCVSGAAGT
-249 TDRSF
+249 TDSSF
-254 DIARSNCDDASTKTA
+254 DIAHSNHAGASTK
-269 GYNRTSA
+269 SA
-276 STAARLIITD
+276 AARLVITD

-292 RARTIDGQVFDYRA
+292 RARTIDGQVFDYRN
-306 RRHLRIQLLGNYQ
+306 RPNLRIHLLGNYQ

-330 DCLQRRGFGISEDA
+330 DCLQRRGWGISED
-344 ICEGASAVHM
+344 
-354 PEGEQKSDACDDAI
+354 
-368 PEEVSVQAHKDVQQ
+368 
-382 PGISEAA
+382 A

-417 HNPNGVEALVDTIHA
+417 HNPNGVEALVDTIRA

-438 INFVMGVMK
+438 INFVLGVMK

-471 AHRALRPDELKSEIR
+471 AHRALRPEQLKSEIR

-497 SVTAAVERA
+497 SVTAAVQRA
-506 MEIAGDSR
+506 MEIAE
-514 DTCCTGDGTVRSE
+514 GTE
-527 IGIAD
+527 AIA
-532 DNIDELHMNR
+532 
-542 RPITICFGSLY
+542 ICFGSLY

>member
-1 MKKEDNM
+1 M

-39 GDPQENLHYVHIAGT
+39 GDPQEKLRYVHIAGT

-135 EQRCELVVLE
+135 EQHCDLVVLE

-195 ADCVLYHQLPGVM
+195 ADCVLYHQLPGVI

-220 DAAGTTDAA
+220 DAA
-229 ASALNADTA
+229 
-238 DSRCASGAAGT
+238 
-249 TDRSF
+249 
-254 DIARSNCDDASTKTA
+254 
-269 GYNRTSA
+269 
-276 STAARLIITD
+276 ARLVITD

-292 RARTIDGQVFDYRA
+292 RTRTIDGQVFDYRN
-306 RRHLRIQLLGNYQ
+306 RPELRIQLLGNYQ

-330 DCLQRRGFGISEDA
+330 DCLQRRGWGITEN
-344 ICEGASAVHM
+344 
-354 PEGEQKSDACDDAI
+354 
-368 PEEVSVQAHKDVQQ
+368 
-382 PGISEAA
+382 A

-417 HNPNGVEALVDTIHA
+417 HNPNGVEALVDTIRA

-460 YAARFITELPD
+460 FAARFITELPD
-471 AHRALRPDELKSEIR
+471 AHRALRSEALKSEIR
-486 AYFDGPVETAD
+486 TYFDGPVETAD
-497 SVTAAVERA
+497 SVTAAVQRA
-506 MEIAGDSR
+506 MEIADDSR

-532 DNIDELHMNR
+532 DHIDKLHMNR
-542 RPITICFGSLY
+542 QPITICFGSLY
-553 QVAEIRRFFRK
+553 QVAEIRNYFIRSDRSASHV

>member
-1 MKKEDNM
+1 MKKEENM

-39 GDPQENLHYVHIAGT
+39 GDPQEKLRYVHIAGT

-82 LDQFNERISIDGET
+82 LDQFNERLSIDGEM

-135 EQRCELVVLE
+135 EQHCDLVVLE
-145 VGMGGRLDATNVISH
+145 AGMGGRLDATNVISP

-171 DHTEFLGDTVEQVA
+171 DHTEFLGDTVEKVA

-220 DAAGTTDAA
+220 GATGTTDVATDAA
-229 ASALNADTA
+229 ASADTA

-249 TDRSF
+249 TEAAF
-254 DIARSNCDDASTKTA
+254 DMAHSNHAGASTK
-269 GYNRTSA
+269 SA
-276 STAARLIITD
+276 AARLVTTD

-330 DCLQRRGFGISEDA
+330 DCLQRRGWGITEN
-344 ICEGASAVHM
+344 
-354 PEGEQKSDACDDAI
+354 
-368 PEEVSVQAHKDVQQ
+368 
-382 PGISEAA
+382 A

-417 HNPNGVEALVDTIHA
+417 HNPNGVEALVDTIRA
-432 YFPDQK
+432 YFPNQK

-506 MEIAGDSR
+506 MEIAE
-514 DTCCTGDGTVRSE
+514 GTDV
-527 IGIAD
+527 
-532 DNIDELHMNR
+532 
-542 RPITICFGSLY
+542 ITICFGSLY
-553 QVAEIRRFFRK
+553 QVAEIRNYFISSSRSTSNV

>member
-1 MKKEDNM
+1 
-8 DWNEA
+8 
-13 IALLHGANWKH
+13 
-24 TKIGLERMRDFMHAL
+24 MHAL

-82 LDQFNERISIDGET
+82 LDQFNERLSIDGQM

-107 RVRAAAET
+107 RVRAAAKT

-135 EQRCELVVLE
+135 EQRCDLVVLE

-171 DHTEFLGDTVEQVA
+171 DHTEFLGDTVEKVA

-208 DVVQQRFADVNP
+208 DVVSRRFTEVN
-220 DAAGTTDAA
+220 GSGS
-229 ASALNADTA
+229 SAKIVAQLVP
-238 DSRCASGAAGT
+238 
-249 TDRSF
+249 
-254 DIARSNCDDASTKTA
+254 
-269 GYNRTSA
+269 
-276 STAARLIITD
+276 TD

-292 RARTIDGQVFDYRA
+292 HARSIDGQVFDYRG
-306 RRHLRIQLLGNYQ
+306 REGLRIGLLGNYQ

-330 DCLQRRGFGISEDA
+330 DCLIRRGWGIMEN
-344 ICEGASAVHM
+344 
-354 PEGEQKSDACDDAI
+354 
-368 PEEVSVQAHKDVQQ
+368 
-382 PGISEAA
+382 A

-417 HNPNGVEALVDTIHA
+417 HNPNGVEALVDTIRA

-471 AHRALRPDELKSEIR
+471 AHRALQPKELKSEIR

-497 SVTAAVERA
+497 SVTAAVQRA
-506 MEIAGDSR
+506 MELAERNMDHNSTDAAQARRAMNLAGDS
-514 DTCCTGDGTVRSE
+514 
-527 IGIAD
+527 
-532 DNIDELHMNR
+532 IDEGYMR
-542 RPITICFGSLY
+542 GRPITICFGSLY
-553 QVAEIRRFFRK
+553 QVAEIRNYFISSSRSTSNV

>member
-1 MKKEDNM
+1 M

-39 GDPQENLHYVHIAGT
+39 GDPQEKLRYVHIAGT

-82 LDQFNERISIDGET
+82 LDQFNERLSIDGQM
-96 ISDADLRRLAA
+96 ISDTELRRLAA

-135 EQRCELVVLE
+135 EQHCDLVVLE
-145 VGMGGRLDATNVISH
+145 VGMGGRLDATNVISA

-171 DHTEFLGDTVEQVA
+171 DHTEFLGNTVEKVA
-185 AEKAGILKPG
+185 AEKAGILKSG

-208 DVVQQRFADVNP
+208 EVVQKRFAEVNP
-220 DAAGTTDAA
+220 DAAARLVTTDPA
-229 ASALNADTA
+229 
-238 DSRCASGAAGT
+238 
-249 TDRSF
+249 
-254 DIARSNCDDASTKTA
+254 
-269 GYNRTSA
+269 
-276 STAARLIITD
+276 
-286 PTAFTA
+286 AFTA
-292 RARTIDGQVFDYRA
+292 CARTIDGQVFDYRN
-306 RRHLRIQLLGNYQ
+306 RPELRIQLLGNYQ

-330 DCLQRRGFGISEDA
+330 DCLQRRGWGISEDA
-344 ICEGASAVHM
+344 IQQGTSAAQT
-354 PEGEQKSDACDDAI
+354 PESEQKSDACDDAL
-368 PEEVSVQAHKDVQQ
+368 PKESLVQTHEGVQK
-382 PGISEAA
+382 PGISDAA
-389 IRAGLAQATW
+389 IRTGLARAVW
-399 PGRFEVL
+399 PGRFELL
-406 SREPLLIVDGA
+406 SRAPLLIVDGA
-417 HNPNGVEALVDTIHA
+417 HNPNGVEALVDTIRA

-471 AHRALRPDELKSEIR
+471 AHRALRPEALKSEIR
-486 AYFDGPVETAD
+486 EYFDGPVETAD

-506 MEIAGDSR
+506 MEIAEGSD
-514 DTCCTGDGTVRSE
+514 
-527 IGIAD
+527 A
-532 DNIDELHMNR
+532 
-542 RPITICFGSLY
+542 ITICFGSLY
-553 QVAEIRRFFRK
+553 QVADIRHFFRK

>member
-1 MKKEDNM
+1 M

-39 GDPQENLHYVHIAGT
+39 GDPQEKLHYVHIAGT

-61 VMTQSILTAAGFRT
+61 VMTQSILTTAGFRT

-82 LDQFNERISIDGET
+82 LDQFNERISIDGQM

-124 MITAMAFCWFE
+124 MITAMAFCYFE
-135 EQRCELVVLE
+135 EQHCDLVVLE

-171 DHTEFLGDTVEQVA
+171 DHTEFLGDTVEKVA

-195 ADCVLYHQLPGVM
+195 ADCILYHQLPGVM
-208 DVVQQRFADVNP
+208 DVVQKRFADVNP
-220 DAAGTTDAA
+220 DAAAHADSAMAA
-229 ASALNADTA
+229 AGSTFSTDTV
-238 DSRCASGAAGT
+238 DSFCTSGAAADRSTGKGIGLTDGDGRNTARLVT
-249 TDRSF
+249 TDP
-254 DIARSNCDDASTKTA
+254 A
-269 GYNRTSA
+269 
-276 STAARLIITD
+276 
-286 PTAFTA
+286 AFTA
-292 RARTIDGQVFDYRA
+292 RARSIDGQVFDYRK
-306 RRHLRIQLLGNYQ
+306 RRNLRIQLLGNYQ

-330 DCLQRRGFGISEDA
+330 NCLQRRGFGISEDA
-344 ICEGASAVHM
+344 I
-354 PEGEQKSDACDDAI
+354 
-368 PEEVSVQAHKDVQQ
+368 
-382 PGISEAA
+382 
-389 IRAGLAQATW
+389 RAGLARASW
-399 PGRFEVL
+399 PGRFELL
-406 SREPLLIVDGA
+406 SRAPLLIVDGA
-417 HNPNGVEALVDTIHA
+417 HNPNGVEALVDTIRA

-471 AHRALRPDELKSEIR
+471 AHRALRPEELKSEIR
-486 AYFDGPVETAD
+486 EYFDGPVETAD

-506 MEIAGDSR
+506 MEIAEGS
-514 DTCCTGDGTVRSE
+514 
-527 IGIAD
+527 AA
-532 DNIDELHMNR
+532 
-542 RPITICFGSLY
+542 ITICFGSLY
-553 QVAEIRRFFRK
+553 QVADIRHFFRK

>member
-1 MKKEDNM
+1 M

-39 GDPQENLHYVHIAGT
+39 GDPQEKLRYVHIAGT

-82 LDQFNERISIDGET
+82 LDQFNERLSIDGQM
-96 ISDADLRRLAA
+96 ISDADLRRLSA

-135 EQRCELVVLE
+135 EQHCDLVVLE
-145 VGMGGRLDATNVISH
+145 VGMGGRLDATNVISS

-171 DHTEFLGDTVEQVA
+171 DHTEFLGDTVEKVA

-208 DVVQQRFADVNP
+208 EVVQKRFADVNP
-220 DAAGTTDAA
+220 DAAARLVTTDPA
-229 ASALNADTA
+229 
-238 DSRCASGAAGT
+238 
-249 TDRSF
+249 
-254 DIARSNCDDASTKTA
+254 
-269 GYNRTSA
+269 
-276 STAARLIITD
+276 
-286 PTAFTA
+286 AFTA
-292 RARTIDGQVFDYRA
+292 RARSIDGQVFDYRK
-306 RRHLRIQLLGNYQ
+306 RRNLRIQLLGNYQ

-344 ICEGASAVHM
+344 IQSGASAVQA
-354 PEGEQKSDACDDAI
+354 PEGKQK
-368 PEEVSVQAHKDVQQ
+368 
-382 PGISEAA
+382 PGISEDA
-389 IRAGLAQATW
+389 IRTGLARAVW
-399 PGRFEVL
+399 PGRFELL
-406 SREPLLIVDGA
+406 SRAPLLIVDGA
-417 HNPNGVEALVDTIHA
+417 HNPNGVEALVDTIRA

-471 AHRALRPDELKSEIR
+471 AHRALRPEELKSEIR
-486 AYFDGPVETAD
+486 EYFDGPVETAD
-497 SVTAAVERA
+497 SVTAAVKRA
-506 MEIAGDSR
+506 MELAE
-514 DTCCTGDGTVRSE
+514 GTE
-527 IGIAD
+527 A
-532 DNIDELHMNR
+532 
-542 RPITICFGSLY
+542 ITICFGSLY
-553 QVAEIRRFFRK
+553 QVADIRRFFRK

>member
-1 MKKEDNM
+1 M
-8 DWNEA
+8 DWNDA

-82 LDQFNERISIDGET
+82 LDQFNERLSIDGQM

-107 RVRAAAET
+107 RVRTAAET

-124 MITAMAFCWFE
+124 MITALAFCYFE
-135 EQRCELVVLE
+135 EQHCDLVVLE

-171 DHTEFLGDTVEQVA
+171 DHTEFLGDTVEKVA

-208 DVVQQRFADVNP
+208 EVVHKRFADVNP
-220 DAAGTTDAA
+220 DAA
-229 ASALNADTA
+229 
-238 DSRCASGAAGT
+238 
-249 TDRSF
+249 
-254 DIARSNCDDASTKTA
+254 
-269 GYNRTSA
+269 
-276 STAARLIITD
+276 ARLITTD

-292 RARTIDGQVFDYRA
+292 RARTIDGQVFDYRN
-306 RRHLRIQLLGNYQ
+306 RPELRIQLLGNYQ

-330 DCLQRRGFGISEDA
+330 DCLIRRGWGITEN
-344 ICEGASAVHM
+344 
-354 PEGEQKSDACDDAI
+354 
-368 PEEVSVQAHKDVQQ
+368 
-382 PGISEAA
+382 A
-389 IRAGLAQATW
+389 IRAGLARAVW

-406 SREPLLIVDGA
+406 SRDPLLIVDGA
-417 HNPNGVEALVDTIHA
+417 HNPNGVEALVDTIRA

-471 AHRALRPDELKSEIR
+471 AHRALRPEALKSEIR

-506 MEIAGDSR
+506 MEIAE
-514 DTCCTGDGTVRSE
+514 GTDV
-527 IGIAD
+527 
-532 DNIDELHMNR
+532 
-542 RPITICFGSLY
+542 ITICFGSLY
-553 QVAEIRRFFRK
+553 QVAEIRNYFISSSRSTSNV

>member
-1 MKKEDNM
+1 M

-39 GDPQENLHYVHIAGT
+39 GDPQEKLRYVHIAGT

-82 LDQFNERISIDGET
+82 LDQFNERLSIDGQM
-96 ISDADLRRLAA
+96 ISDADLRRLAG

-135 EQRCELVVLE
+135 EQHCELVVLE
-145 VGMGGRLDATNVISH
+145 VGMGGRLDATNVISS

-208 DVVQQRFADVNP
+208 DVVQQRFAEVNS
-220 DAAGTTDAA
+220 DAADTTDAA
-229 ASALNADTA
+229 ASPLNADTA
-238 DSRCASGAAGT
+238 DSRCVSGAAGT
-249 TDRSF
+249 TDSSF
-254 DIARSNCDDASTKTA
+254 DIAHSNHAGASTK
-269 GYNRTSA
+269 SA
-276 STAARLIITD
+276 AARLVITD

-292 RARTIDGQVFDYRA
+292 RARTIDGQVFDYRN
-306 RRHLRIQLLGNYQ
+306 RPNLRIHLLGNYQ

-330 DCLQRRGFGISEDA
+330 DCLQRRGWGISED
-344 ICEGASAVHM
+344 
-354 PEGEQKSDACDDAI
+354 
-368 PEEVSVQAHKDVQQ
+368 
-382 PGISEAA
+382 A

-417 HNPNGVEALVDTIHA
+417 HNPNGVEALVDTIRA

-447 DKDYHTMLRLIAP
+447 DKAYHTMLRLIAP

-471 AHRALRPDELKSEIR
+471 AHRALRPEQLKSEIR

-497 SVTAAVERA
+497 SVTAAVQRA
-506 MEIAGDSR
+506 MEIAE
-514 DTCCTGDGTVRSE
+514 GTE
-527 IGIAD
+527 AIA
-532 DNIDELHMNR
+532 
-542 RPITICFGSLY
+542 ICFGSLY

>member
-1 MKKEDNM
+1 M

-39 GDPQENLHYVHIAGT
+39 GDPQEKLRYVHIAGT

-82 LDQFNERISIDGET
+82 LDQFNERLSIDGQM
-96 ISDADLRRLAA
+96 ISDADLRRLAG

-135 EQRCELVVLE
+135 EQHCALVVLE
-145 VGMGGRLDATNVISH
+145 VGMGGRLDATNVISS

-171 DHTEFLGDTVEQVA
+171 DHTEFLGDTVEKVA

-195 ADCVLYHQLPGVM
+195 ADCVLYHQLPSVM

-220 DAAGTTDAA
+220 DAA
-229 ASALNADTA
+229 
-238 DSRCASGAAGT
+238 
-249 TDRSF
+249 
-254 DIARSNCDDASTKTA
+254 
-269 GYNRTSA
+269 
-276 STAARLIITD
+276 ARLVITD

-292 RARTIDGQVFDYRA
+292 RARTIDGQVFDYRV
-306 RRHLRIQLLGNYQ
+306 RQHLRIHLLGNYQ

-330 DCLQRRGFGISEDA
+330 DCLIRRGWGISED
-344 ICEGASAVHM
+344 
-354 PEGEQKSDACDDAI
+354 
-368 PEEVSVQAHKDVQQ
+368 
-382 PGISEAA
+382 A

-417 HNPNGVEALVDTIHA
+417 HNPNGVEALVDTIRA

-471 AHRALRPDELKSEIR
+471 AHRALRPEQLKSEIR

-497 SVTAAVERA
+497 SVTAAVQRA
-506 MEIAGDSR
+506 MEIADDSR
-514 DTCCTGDGTVRSE
+514 VTCCTGDGTVRSE
-527 IGIAD
+527 IAIAD
-532 DNIDELHMNR
+532 DRIDELHMNR

-553 QVAEIRRFFRK
+553 QVAEIRNYFIRSDRSASHV

>member
-1 MKKEDNM
+1 MKKEENM

-39 GDPQENLHYVHIAGT
+39 GDPQEKLRYVHIAGT

-124 MITAMAFCWFE
+124 MITAMAFCYFE
-135 EQRCELVVLE
+135 EQHCDLVVLE

-171 DHTEFLGDTVEQVA
+171 DHTEFLGDTVEKVA

-220 DAAGTTDAA
+220 DAAGTTD
-229 ASALNADTA
+229 
-238 DSRCASGAAGT
+238 GAFDMAHSNHAG
-249 TDRSF
+249 
-254 DIARSNCDDASTKTA
+254 ASTK
-269 GYNRTSA
+269 SA
-276 STAARLIITD
+276 AARLIITD

-319 MENAMA
+319 MENAMT

-330 DCLQRRGFGISEDA
+330 DCLQRRGFGISENT
-344 ICEGASAVHM
+344 
-354 PEGEQKSDACDDAI
+354 
-368 PEEVSVQAHKDVQQ
+368 
-382 PGISEAA
+382 

-406 SREPLLIVDGA
+406 SRDPLLIVDGA
-417 HNPNGVEALVDTIHA
+417 HNPNGVEALVDTIRA

-506 MEIAGDSR
+506 MEIAE
-514 DTCCTGDGTVRSE
+514 GTDV
-527 IGIAD
+527 
-532 DNIDELHMNR
+532 
-542 RPITICFGSLY
+542 ITICFGSLY
-553 QVAEIRRFFRK
+553 QVAEIRNYFISSSRSTSNV

>member
-1 MKKEDNM
+1 M

-39 GDPQENLHYVHIAGT
+39 GDPQEKLHYVHIAGT

-61 VMTQSILTAAGFRT
+61 IMTQSILTAAGFRT

-82 LDQFNERISIDGET
+82 LDQFNERLSIDGQM

-135 EQRCELVVLE
+135 EQHCDLVVLE
-145 VGMGGRLDATNVISH
+145 VGMGGRLDATNVITS

-171 DHTEFLGDTVEQVA
+171 DHTEFLGDTVEKVA

-195 ADCVLYHQLPGVM
+195 ADCILYHQLPGVM
-208 DVVQQRFADVNP
+208 NVVQQRFADVNL

-229 ASALNADTA
+229 ASALNANTA
-238 DSRCASGAAGT
+238 DSRCASGAAAT
-249 TDRSF
+249 IDAAF
-254 DIARSNCDDASTKTA
+254 DMARSNHDDACAK
-269 GYNRTSA
+269 SA
-276 STAARLIITD
+276 AACLVITD

-306 RRHLRIQLLGNYQ
+306 RQHLRIQLLGNYQ

-330 DCLQRRGFGISEDA
+330 DCLIRRGWGISEN
-344 ICEGASAVHM
+344 
-354 PEGEQKSDACDDAI
+354 
-368 PEEVSVQAHKDVQQ
+368 
-382 PGISEAA
+382 A
-389 IRAGLAQATW
+389 IRVGLAQATW

-417 HNPNGVEALVDTIHA
+417 HNPNGVEALVDTIRA

-486 AYFDGPVETAD
+486 VYFDGPVETAD
-497 SVTAAVERA
+497 SVTAAVQRA
-506 MEIAGDSR
+506 MEIADDSR
-514 DTCCTGDGTVRSE
+514 DTCCTGADTVRSE
-527 IGIAD
+527 TAIAGD
-532 DNIDELHMNR
+532 CIDELHMNR
-542 RPITICFGSLY
+542 QPITICFGSLY
-553 QVAEIRRFFRK
+553 QVAEIRNYFIRSDRSASHVYFIV